1 MTDCY
6 VGIDS
11 GLTVTKAAVFD
22 AAGRCLGESSV
33 PSVHAMPG
41 DGVVETDPQEQWRA
55 AAAAVRA
62 ALDRAAVPPG
72 SVAAAGVTA
81 HGDCVYLVDA
91 AGRPVRPAI
100 PSLDFRGAQIAARWR
115 RDGTAERMLGII
127 GEIPHPHHVHAT
139 LAWLADNEPQSL
151 AATRWVLFAKDWLR
165 LRLTGTVGTDLTDA
179 TAGFVEVRGDGYSA
193 GALAACGLER
203 LAGKLPPIGPS
214 VAAAGAVTEE
224 AAAVTGLPAGTPVAC
239 GVHDITA
246 AALGSGLA
254 GTCTALLVA
263 GTYSVNAVLA
273 DRPAISERWLCRHWA
288 VPGQWIVMSTSATSA
303 SNLAWAVEQLG
314 LSAGAGRDRYA
325 AVDREVAEVLDDD
338 PRIVFHPFLF
348 GTPACAQASA
358 ALLGLRSWH
367 RRGHVYLAML
377 QGIAFSHRQHLET
390 LARGRDISGVLLA
403 GGAAN
408 SAVWSQLFADTL
420 GLPVTV
426 PEAAEAGTLGA
437 ALCAMVA
444 AGRHATL
451 GDAIAATAR
460 ARREHVPGPARQERM
475 QAAYERFTATADAAA
490 EHLWPALGGE
500 S

>member
-1 MTDCY
+1 MMACY

-22 AAGRCLGESSV
+22 AAGRCLGAGSA
-33 PSVHAMPG
+33 PSVHANPA
-41 DGVVETDPQEQWRA
+41 DGVVETDPEEQWQA
-55 AAAAVRA
+55 AAAAIRG
-62 ALDRAAVPPG
+62 ALERAAVPP
-72 SVAAAGVTA
+72 AAIAAVGITA
-81 HGDCVYLVDA
+81 HGDCVYLADA
-91 AGRPVRPAI
+91 AGMPVRPAI
-100 PSLDFRGAQIAARWR
+100 PSLDFRGAQIAAGWR
-115 RDGTAERMLGII
+115 EDGTAQRLLGII
-127 GEIPHPHHVHAT
+127 GEVPHPHHVHAT
-139 LAWLADNEPQSL
+139 LRWLADHEPRSL
-151 AATRWVLFAKDWLR
+151 ADARWVLFAKDWLR
-165 LRLTGTVGTDLTDA
+165 MRMTGTVGTDLTDA
-179 TAGFVEVRGDGYSA
+179 TAGFVDVRSGRYSDE
-193 GALAACGLER
+193 ALAACGLER

-214 VAAAGAVTEE
+214 GAAAGTVTRQ
-224 AAAVTGLPAGTPVAC
+224 AAAATGLPAGTPVAC

-254 GTCTALLVA
+254 DTATALLVA

-273 DRPAISERWLCRHWA
+273 ERPAISAGWLCRHWA
-288 VPGQWIVMSTSATSA
+288 EPGRWIVMSTSATSA
-303 SNLAWAVEQLG
+303 SNLTWAVEQLG
-314 LSAGAGRDRYA
+314 LSAGTGAERYA
-325 AVDREVAEVLDDD
+325 AVDREVAAVLDDD

-348 GTPACAQASA
+348 GTPASAHASA

-390 LARGRDISGVLLA
+390 LARGRDITGVLLA

-408 SAVWSQLFADTL
+408 SAVWTQIFADTL

-426 PEAAEAGTLGA
+426 PEAPEAGALGA

-451 GDAIAATAR
+451 GDAVAATAR
-460 ARREHVPGPARQERM
+460 TRRAHVPDPAGQKRM

-490 EHLWPALGGE
+490 VHVWPALGGE
-500 S
+500 P